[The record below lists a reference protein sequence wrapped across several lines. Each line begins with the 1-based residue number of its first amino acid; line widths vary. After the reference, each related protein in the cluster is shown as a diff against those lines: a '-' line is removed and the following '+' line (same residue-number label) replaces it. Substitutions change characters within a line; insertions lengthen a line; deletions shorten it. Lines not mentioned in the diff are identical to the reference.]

1 MWRENEMGRGGAQSL
16 LTEEMVGT
24 QKRKSW
30 RKGGGGGERNDSE
43 KGK

>member
-1 MWRENEMGRGGAQSL
+1 MWRENEMGSGGVQSL
-16 LTEEMVGT
+16 STEEMVGI

-30 RKGGGGGERNDSE
+30 RKGGGGEKNDSE